1 VYTSRK
7 GLAPLKLADT
17 LDGGTVHRRHIMWY
31 EDSDSL
37 LVDAMIA
44 FGVGVLFY
52 STMNWLGIF

>member
-1 VYTSRK
+1 
-7 GLAPLKLADT
+7 
-17 LDGGTVHRRHIMWY
+17 MWY